1 MPDDNGTQRPGF
13 CHRDSRPDVRRSPAD
28 PAQLRTMGTG
38 HPQAIERWNETLFES
53 RRRADSADIAM
64 DLTQNEVSSKLAEIE
79 SRELGRIERAIEK
92 LKDGSFGSCEN
103 CNRKIPMA
111 RLNALPYTT
120 TCVSCQRLS
129 EQYGS
134 GDSEHQEDWQ
144 RVYDNEPRSDNVKL
158 SDIEFGLSK
167 NGS

>member
-1 MPDDNGTQRPGF
+1 MARKDALLAL
-13 CHRDSRPDVRRSPAD
+13 HKLLVVRRDA
-28 PAQLRTMGTG
+28 LRRALAGDMSLLKEMGTSG
-38 HPQAIERWNETLFES
+38 S
-53 RRRADSADIAM
+53 GDSADIAM

-103 CNRKIPMA
+103 CSRKIPMA

-134 GDSEHQEDWQ
+134 GDSELQEDWQ
-144 RVYDNEPRSDNVKL
+144 RVYDNEPRSDNVTL

>member
-1 MPDDNGTQRPGF
+1 MARNDALLAL
-13 CHRDSRPDVRRSPAD
+13 HKLLVVRRDA
-28 PAQLRTMGTG
+28 LRRALAGDISLLKEMGTSG
-38 HPQAIERWNETLFES
+38 S
-53 RRRADSADIAM
+53 GDSADIAM
-64 DLTQNEVSSKLAEIE
+64 DLTQNEVSSKLAELE
-79 SRELGRIERAIEK
+79 SRELGRIERAIGK

-103 CNRKIPMA
+103 CNRKIPIA

-129 EQYGS
+129 EQCGS

>member
-1 MPDDNGTQRPGF
+1 MARKDALLAL
-13 CHRDSRPDVRRSPAD
+13 HKLLVVRRDA
-28 PAQLRTMGTG
+28 LRRALAGDISLLKEMGTSG
-38 HPQAIERWNETLFES
+38 GS
-53 RRRADSADIAM
+53 GDSADIAM
-64 DLTQNEVSSKLAEIE
+64 DLTQNEVSSKLAELE

-129 EQYGS
+129 EQYGT

>member
-1 MPDDNGTQRPGF
+1 MARKDALLAL
-13 CHRDSRPDVRRSPAD
+13 HKLLVVRRDA
-28 PAQLRTMGTG
+28 LRRALAGDMSLLKEMGTSG
-38 HPQAIERWNETLFES
+38 S
-53 RRRADSADIAM
+53 GDSADIAM

-103 CNRKIPMA
+103 CSRKIPMA

-134 GDSEHQEDWQ
+134 GDSELQEDWQ
-144 RVYDNEPRSDNVKL
+144 RVYDNEPTSDNVKL
-158 SDIEFGLSK
+158 SHIEFGLSK

>member
-1 MPDDNGTQRPGF
+1 MARKDALLAL
-13 CHRDSRPDVRRSPAD
+13 HKLLVVRRDA
-28 PAQLRTMGTG
+28 LRRALAGDMSLLKEMGTSG
-38 HPQAIERWNETLFES
+38 S
-53 RRRADSADIAM
+53 GDSADIAM

-129 EQYGS
+129 EQYGT

>member
-1 MPDDNGTQRPGF
+1 MARKDALLAL
-13 CHRDSRPDVRRSPAD
+13 HKLLVVRRDA
-28 PAQLRTMGTG
+28 LRRALAGDMSLLKEMGTSG
-38 HPQAIERWNETLFES
+38 S
-53 RRRADSADIAM
+53 GDSADIAM

-103 CNRKIPMA
+103 CSRKIPMA

-129 EQYGS
+129 EQYGR

>member
-1 MPDDNGTQRPGF
+1 MARKDALLAL
-13 CHRDSRPDVRRSPAD
+13 HKLLVVRRDA
-28 PAQLRTMGTG
+28 LRRALAGDISLLKEMGTSG
-38 HPQAIERWNETLFES
+38 S
-53 RRRADSADIAM
+53 GDSVDIAM
-64 DLTQNEVSSKLAEIE
+64 DLTQNEVSSKLAELE
-79 SRELGRIERAIEK
+79 SRELGRIERAIGK

-103 CNRKIPMA
+103 CNQKIPIA

-129 EQYGS
+129 EQYGT

>member
-1 MPDDNGTQRPGF
+1 MARKDALLALHKLLVLR
-13 CHRDSRPDVRRSPAD
+13 RDA
-28 PAQLRTMGTG
+28 L
-38 HPQAIERWNETLFES
+38 
-53 RRRADSADIAM
+53 RRALAGDMSLLKEMGSSGSGDSADIAM

-103 CNRKIPMA
+103 CSRKIPMA

-129 EQYGS
+129 EQYGT

-144 RVYDNEPRSDNVKL
+144 RVYDNEPRSDSVKL

-167 NGS
+167 NSS

>member
-1 MPDDNGTQRPGF
+1 MARKDALLAL
-13 CHRDSRPDVRRSPAD
+13 HKLLVVRRDA
-28 PAQLRTMGTG
+28 LRRALAGDMSLLKEMGTSG
-38 HPQAIERWNETLFES
+38 SGDA
-53 RRRADSADIAM
+53 ADIAM

-134 GDSEHQEDWQ
+134 GDSELQEDWQ